1 MTGPNPINEFFSG
14 DAAAARLSLLHCCPR
29 DLRLH
34 CYIAAGT
41 AVAAVKLLTAP
52 ALALDGN
59 WDVIYLVDSLLNFDN
74 VAFGGEMELFG
85 GGRGMVLGEAL
96 WTAQR
101 MNN

>member
-1 MTGPNPINEFFSG
+1 VTGPNPINEFFSG

-52 ALALDGN
+52 ALAL
-59 WDVIYLVDSLLNFDN
+59 IYLVDSLLNFDN

-101 MNN
+101 RNN